1 MHKNQ
6 NLNNISILFFSFV
19 AIIVVINLFT
29 TNNYGRSNQEVI
41 KMLDA
46 TQYMFN
52 YHELHAAVT
61 GQTDKYLLIDLRT
74 EAEFEAGHIPGAVNI
89 PFDELLESRNLRTLR
104 RSADKTPVLYAGT
117 EARAQTARML
127 LLAKGLKTDIRVM
140 GGNYDTAVEY
150 AIETFKP
157 AFAAYKDEKARFDY
171 RRFMQVSPTGQPERR
186 REQPAGIIPA
196 LNQQQTT
203 AVAGGC

>member
-1 MHKNQ
+1 MTKNQ

-19 AIIVVINLFT
+19 AIIVIINLFT
-29 TNNYGRSNQEVI
+29 NNNYGRSNHEVV

-46 TQYMFN
+46 TEYIFN
-52 YHELHAAVT
+52 YQELHAALNSNEF
-61 GQTDKYLLIDLRT
+61 LLIDLRT
-74 EAEFEAGHIPGAVNI
+74 EEEFNAGHIPGAINI
-89 PFDELLESRNLRTLR
+89 PFDQLLDSRNIRTIR
-104 RSADKTPVLYAGT
+104 RSNKKAPVLYAGK

-140 GGNYDTAVEY
+140 GGNYDTAVKY
-150 AIETFKP
+150 VLETFQP

-171 RRFMQVSPTGQPERR
+171 RRFMQASPTGHPERQ

>member
-1 MHKNQ
+1 MTKNQ

-19 AIIVVINLFT
+19 AIIVIINLFT
-29 TNNYGRSNQEVI
+29 NNNYGRSNQEVV

-46 TQYMFN
+46 TEYMFN
-52 YHELHAAVT
+52 YHELHASIT
-61 GQTDKYLLIDLRT
+61 GQTDKYLLVDLRT
-74 EAEFEAGHIPGAVNI
+74 ETEFEAGHIPGAVNI
-89 PFDELLESRNLRTLR
+89 PFSQLLESPNIRTMR
-104 RSADKTPVLYAGT
+104 RSNEKTPVLYAGS

-127 LLAKGLKTDIRVM
+127 LLTKGLKTDIRVM

-150 AIETFKP
+150 AIENFKP

-171 RRFMQVSPTGQPERR
+171 RRFMQASPTGQPEKR

-203 AVAGGC
+203 VVAGGC

>member
-1 MHKNQ
+1 MTKNQ

-19 AIIVVINLFT
+19 AIIVIINLFT
-29 TNNYGRSNQEVI
+29 TNNYGRSNSEVV

-46 TQYMFN
+46 TEYIFN
-52 YHELHAAVT
+52 YQELHAT
-61 GQTDKYLLIDLRT
+61 LNSNEYLLIDLRT
-74 EAEFEAGHIPGAVNI
+74 EEEFNAGHIPGAINI
-89 PFDELLESRNLRTLR
+89 PFDQLLDSRNIRTIR
-104 RSADKTPVLYAGT
+104 RSHEKTPVLYAGT

-140 GGNYDTAVEY
+140 GGNYDTAVKY
-150 AIETFKP
+150 VLETFQP

-171 RRFMQVSPTGQPERR
+171 RRFMQASPTGHPERQ